1 MDLVGLYGL
10 IFIMTGWGD
19 SLSATCV
26 RQWAGDW
33 GLGLAGRDERYEQ
46 VHGA

>member
-1 MDLVGLYGL
+1 
-10 IFIMTGWGD
+10 MTGWGD
-19 SLSATCV
+19 FLSATCV
-26 RQWAGDW
+26 RQWAGAW